1 MLRATLKSLL
11 ARKVRLLLS
20 GLAVVLGVMF
30 VSGAFVLT
38 DTLGRSF
45 DAVFADAYEG
55 IDVNVAGKP
64 KVALGEMQGEQV
76 PATVPAATVQRVREV
91 AGVAEATGV
100 VTTDGAQLIGSN
112 GKVVTSFGPPQLGAN
127 WRGES
132 DLVKLREGRE
142 PRADDEIVV
151 NAALAQAGKVKVGDR
166 VGVLTPLSPKET
178 FTLVGVF
185 GYSGDRDS
193 IGGVNEVAFT
203 TPVAQRLLLGARDVF
218 TNVTVRAADGVDD
231 TALRDDLARTLGGD
245 VEVKTGAQ
253 LSADASASLKEGLSF
268 FNKILLGFAAVAL
281 LVGTFLIL
289 NTFSIIVAQRTR
301 ELALMRAIGASGR
314 QIIGSVVLEAVAIGL
329 IASVLGLGAGIGIGA
344 LLAYVFGNLAG
355 GLTLAG
361 IGVPSSAVI
370 GSFAVGLV
378 ITVVAALLPA
388 LRASR
393 IPPIAAMQDVANP
406 DRPLTRVTVTGGVIT
421 GIGAVLLFLGL
432 SGTADDNTLAV
443 ILGGVLF
450 AFIGVALLT
459 PLISRPVVSL
469 LGAVFAWSVPGKLGR
484 LNSGRNPRRTAI
496 TAAAL
501 MVGIALVT
509 GVTVILDS
517 AKGSIGALARDT
529 IKAELVISGASGGSR
544 PASFDPAVLAK
555 AAALPGVQ
563 LADGEYGDMGMVD
576 GKVTWLAAS
585 SDVSALQ
592 RIFGAKATAG
602 DISRLGPDQ
611 MLFSSDTAESRN
623 ISVGSKV
630 TVQASRGEPRTY
642 TVSGIYQSSEL
653 TSPVQLP
660 PQAVQDFAIPKPNQG
675 FVQLAPGTPVAGVQ
689 AQLEALLADS
699 PEVSVADREAFIA
712 QQTGQLDSLLT
723 MIQILLALAIVIAV
737 LGIVNTLALSVL
749 ERTRELGLLRAIG
762 LRRAQTMRMITVEAV
777 VISVFGALLG
787 IVVGVGLGA
796 AVVRALKDDGITDLI
811 LPWGQMG
818 LFLLLAAVIGVV
830 AAVLPAIRAARINVL
845 GDRARLIPLTAK
857 GVPPV
862 GGTPSS

>member
-1 MLRATLKSLL
+1 MFRATWKSLL
-11 ARKVRLLLS
+11 ARKVRLVLS

-45 DAVFADAYEG
+45 DQVFADAFEG
-55 IDVNVAGKP
+55 VDVNVSAKP
-64 KVALGEMQGEQV
+64 KVALGEMEGEPV
-76 PATVPAATVQRVREV
+76 SAPVPAATLERVRAV

-100 VTTDGAQLIGSN
+100 VAADGARMIGSN
-112 GKVVTSFGPPQLGAN
+112 GKVVTSFGPPQLGEN
-127 WRGES
+127 WVGES
-132 DLVKLREGRE
+132 DLVTLREGRE
-142 PRADDEIVV
+142 PRADDEIVI
-151 NAALAQAGKVKVGDR
+151 NAALAEAAKVKVGDR
-166 VGVLTPLSPKET
+166 VGVLTLEPKKE

-193 IGGVNEVAFT
+193 LGGANEIVFT
-203 TPVAQRLLLGARDVF
+203 TPVAQRLMLGEPDVF
-218 TNVTVRAADGVDD
+218 TNISVKAADGVGEEK
-231 TALRDDLARTLGGD
+231 LRDDIATALGDGYEVRTG
-245 VEVKTGAQ
+245 EQ
-253 LSADASASLKEGLSF
+253 MSADAAAGLKEGLSF

-314 QIIGSVVLEAVAIGL
+314 QIIGSVVLEAVAVGL
-329 IASVLGLGAGIGIGA
+329 IASVLGLAAGIGVGA
-344 LLAYVFGNLAG
+344 LLAYVFGQFAG
-355 GLTLAG
+355 GLALAG
-361 IGVPSSAVI
+361 LGVPPAAVI
-370 GSFAVGLV
+370 GAFAVGLV

-388 LRASR
+388 LRAAR
-393 IPPIAAMQDVANP
+393 IPPIAAMQDVATP
-406 DRPLTRVTVTGGVIT
+406 DRPLTKVTAAGGIVTA
-421 GIGAVLLFLGL
+421 IGAALLFLGL
-432 SGTADDNTLAV
+432 SGNAGDNTLAT

-469 LGAVFAWSVPGKLGR
+469 LGALFAWSVPGKLGR

-517 AKGSIGALARDT
+517 AKGSISALVEDQV
-529 IKAELVISGASGGSR
+529 KAELVISGAQSGPR
-544 PASFDPAVLAK
+544 PPSFDPAVLEK
-555 AAALPGVQ
+555 VAAIPGVQ
-563 LADGEYGDMGMVD
+563 LVDGEYGDMAQVD
-576 GKVTWLAAS
+576 GERTWVAAS
-585 SDVSALQ
+585 SNVAALEQ
-592 RIFGAKATAG
+592 IFGAKATSG

-611 MLFSSDTAESRN
+611 MLFSSDTAKSRN
-623 ISVGSKV
+623 VSVGSQV
-630 TVQASRGEPRTY
+630 TVQLSRGEARTY
-642 TVSGIYQSSEL
+642 TVSGIYESSEL
-653 TSPVQLP
+653 TNPVVLP
-660 PQAVQDFAIPKPNQG
+660 PQAARDFAIPQPIQG
-675 FVQLAPGTPVAGVQ
+675 FLQLAPGASVDDVRPQVET
-689 AQLEALLADS
+689 LLADS
-699 PEVSVADREAFIA
+699 PEVSVADRAAFIE
-712 QQTGQLDSLLT
+712 QQTGQLDGLLQ

-737 LGIVNTLALSVL
+737 LGIINTLALSVL

-787 IVVGVGLGA
+787 VAVGTGLGA
-796 AVVRALKDDGITDLI
+796 AVVEALKDEGITDLI

-818 LFLLLAAVIGVV
+818 LFLGLAAIIGVV

-845 GDRARLIPLTAK
+845 GAIAHD
-857 GVPPV
+857 
-862 GGTPSS
+862 

>member
-1 MLRATLKSLL
+1 MVRATLKSLL

-55 IDVNVAGKP
+55 VDVNVAGKP
-64 KVALGEMQGEQV
+64 RVALSEMQGEQV
-76 PATVPAATVQRVREV
+76 PATVPAATVQRIGAV

-112 GKVVTSFGPPQLGAN
+112 GKVVTSFGPPQLGSN
-127 WRGES
+127 WQGES
-132 DLVKLREGRE
+132 DLVKLREGHE

-166 VGVLTPLSPKET
+166 VGVLTPLVPKQT
-178 FTLVGVF
+178 FTLVGIF

-203 TPVAQRLLLGARDVF
+203 TPVAQRLLLGERDVF
-218 TNVTVRAADGVDD
+218 TNVTVRAADGVSDA
-231 TALRDDLARTLGGD
+231 TLRDDVARTLGGD
-245 VEVKTGAQ
+245 FEVKTGAQ

-361 IGVPSSAVI
+361 IGVPASAVV

-388 LRASR
+388 LRAAR

-406 DRPLTRVTVTGGVIT
+406 DRPLTRVTVTGGVVT

-432 SGTADDNTLAV
+432 SGNAGDNTLPV

-517 AKGSIGALARDT
+517 AKGSIGALAQDT
-529 IKAELVISGASGGSR
+529 IKAELVISGASTGPR
-544 PASFDPAVLAK
+544 PASFDPAVLTK
-555 AAALPGVQ
+555 VAALPGVQ

-585 SDVSALQ
+585 SDVTALQ

-611 MLFSSDTAESRN
+611 MLFSSDAAESRG
-623 ISVGSKV
+623 ISVGSTV

-642 TVSGIYQSSEL
+642 TVSGIYESSEL

-660 PQAVQDFAIPKPNQG
+660 PQAVKDFAIPKPNQG
-675 FVQLAPGTPVAGVQ
+675 FIQLAPGTRVADVQ
-689 AQLEALLADS
+689 PRVEALLADS
-699 PEVSVADREAFIA
+699 PEVSVADRDAFIE
-712 QQTGQLDSLLT
+712 QQTGSLDSLLT

-845 GDRARLIPLTAK
+845 GAIAHD
-857 GVPPV
+857 
-862 GGTPSS
+862 